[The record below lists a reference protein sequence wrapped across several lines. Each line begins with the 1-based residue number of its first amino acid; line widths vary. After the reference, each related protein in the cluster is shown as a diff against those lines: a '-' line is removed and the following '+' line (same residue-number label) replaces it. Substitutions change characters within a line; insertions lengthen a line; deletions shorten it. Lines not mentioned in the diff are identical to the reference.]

1 MYGRIV
7 LQKVTT
13 STDTTTK
20 ALLVIQTGQ
29 IHTSSTIIQLQ
40 HQNTARR
47 IQLQSANFRKGK
59 QKKEEH
65 WGHTHKRST
74 AVQFCR
80 KGYCVVQKKIIFNG
94 ALKIGEK
101 SAIFFG
107 GK

>member
-1 MYGRIV
+1 MCGRIV

-47 IQLQSANFRKGK
+47 IQL
-59 QKKEEH
+59 
-65 WGHTHKRST
+65 
-74 AVQFCR
+74 
-80 KGYCVVQKKIIFNG
+80 
-94 ALKIGEK
+94 
-101 SAIFFG
+101 
-107 GK
+107 

>member
-29 IHTSSTIIQLQ
+29 IHTSSIIIQLQ

-47 IQLQSANFRKGK
+47 IQL
-59 QKKEEH
+59 
-65 WGHTHKRST
+65 
-74 AVQFCR
+74 
-80 KGYCVVQKKIIFNG
+80 
-94 ALKIGEK
+94 
-101 SAIFFG
+101 
-107 GK
+107 